1 VARKGETLSAE
12 TRAKITGRP
21 ISSNEP
27 STVHTWLTK
36 HHPKMGVCENC
47 ERWARTDWAYLNHPN
62 PHTRIRA
69 DYLELCRKCH
79 RQMDDPV
86 YGWSK
91 QLPKAATREQRQAA
105 GRLGAAVRWGTLFY
119 LAAMCCARYREKDET
134 DLAWNHTRRQLTRDL
149 DTRIQNLREDLLNDI
164 LSEAWKKYI
173 KELSKDK
180 PDLVSLEDE
189 ATRWVEDVLRRQL
202 KPRAIEA

>member
-1 VARKGETLSAE
+1 
-12 TRAKITGRP
+12 
-21 ISSNEP
+21 
-27 STVHTWLTK
+27 
-36 HHPKMGVCENC
+36 M
-47 ERWARTDWAYLNHPN
+47 
-62 PHTRIRA
+62 
-69 DYLELCRKCH
+69 
-79 RQMDDPV
+79 
-86 YGWSK
+86 
-91 QLPKAATREQRQAA
+91 
-105 GRLGAAVRWGTLFY
+105 
-119 LAAMCCARYREKDET
+119 ARYREKDET